1 MARIDPKAAERAA
14 ARARIDA
21 GEDRIMEAVVEAMAV
36 WLDAVRSLVLG
47 QALSKKAAEYLTAD
61 GLPDLDQAKA
71 ANAAWA
77 RALAEHVEPAI
88 AETFGEGF
96 AAQARAADISP
107 VHYQDRHMAEVFD
120 RLKIWP
126 EDAFEEIR
134 PELQE
139 ALASNESIDQ
149 ITDRVGRTL
158 NIDAPSRTIRANI
171 SAIDAQLADPGDL
184 SKAELAALRSE
195 KRKLWGEHDESL
207 QEWRWKARRIART
220 ETQGAIEGGALAS
233 AEASAAELGEQM
245 YKKWVA
251 TSDER
256 TRKSHHIADGQIV
269 PIGEKF
275 RVGKS
280 ELDHPA
286 DPRGRAEEIINCRCT
301 VQILDADEVGDEI
314 AGKWGGRGVA
324 PMSARLGPDLP
335 EQIDQATELLSRELK
350 DEVVDWPAQVPVKDR
365 VFPAAPKVP
374 APASTVAD
382 VPAEFAAVVD
392 AGEKRAAAA
401 KRFTAAEG
409 GEYGSKN
416 WPYHRE
422 SGRHPFTEEERAT
435 VSTYSEYG
443 YDRWSRVLRGTR
455 EATAED
461 LGNIARMESAINKA
475 NRVPD
480 DIVVSRS
487 LPAAGFEGTARA
499 DAASLVGREFI
510 DPGFMSTSLRSVG
523 EAEQI
528 LLTGDVPYTMRL
540 TVPKDSRGLFVA
552 NTDRAGGQP
561 LTRVGTSEQELILP
575 PGGRYSVHRVE
586 IPDDPEASVV
596 VHATYADALDVKPP
610 AGRPKRS
617 EFAGRQ
623 LDDLVADMN
632 KSIEEEDF
640 DLFDRLAAEV
650 DKRQAKNA
658 LDKARRDA
666 NRAAKEAEQ
675 SAKYEDAL
683 NRGLDDE
690 SAIEFAYGVSVDK
703 QRRMAAISF
712 LRSHGYQGRNLEELV
727 ADSFDDHVAEA
738 YAKADDEIRG
748 GSFFAKGMDDG
759 RDPRSL
765 WYGNETTARK
775 YASEELKRFWDA
787 NGRVTKQEL
796 MAQYVD
802 PAELRRI
809 QANSRDFNQ

>member
-1 MARIDPKAAERAA
+1 
-14 ARARIDA
+14 
-21 GEDRIMEAVVEAMAV
+21 MEAVVEAMTV
-36 WLDAVRSLVLG
+36 WLDAVRALVLG
-47 QALSKKAAEYLTAD
+47 QAMSKKAAEYLTAD

-71 ANAAWA
+71 ANAVWA

-139 ALASNESIDQ
+139 ALASSESIDQ

-158 NIDAPSRTIRANI
+158 GIDAPSRSIRANI
-171 SAIDAQLADPGDL
+171 SAIDAQLADPGDRT
-184 SKAELAALRSE
+184 KAELARLRSE
-195 KRKLWGEHDESL
+195 KRKLWGDHDESL

-233 AEASAAELGEQM
+233 AEAAAAELGEQM
-245 YKKWVA
+245 FKKWVS

-256 TRKSHHIADGQIV
+256 TRKTHHVADGQIV
-269 PIGEKF
+269 PVGEKF

-280 ELDHPA
+280 DLDHPA
-286 DPRGRAEEIINCRCT
+286 DPRGRPEEIINCRCT
-301 VQILDADEVGDEI
+301 MQILDADEVADEI

-324 PMSARLGPDLP
+324 PMSSRLGPDLP
-335 EQIDQATELLSRELK
+335 EHIDQATDLLSRELK

-365 VFPAAPKVP
+365 VFPAAPKAATP
-374 APASTVAD
+374 ATTAVE

-409 GEYGSKN
+409 GEYGSKA

-422 SGRHPFTEEERAT
+422 SGRHPFTEAERST
-435 VSTYSEYG
+435 VSTYSEHG

-455 EATAED
+455 EGTAED

-480 DIVVSRS
+480 DIVVTRS
-487 LPAAGFEGTARA
+487 LPPAGFANVAPA
-499 DAASLVGREFI
+499 DAASLIGREFI
-510 DPGFMSTSLRSVG
+510 DPGFMSTSLRAVG
-523 EAEQI
+523 DAERI

-540 TVPKDSRGLFVA
+540 TVPKDSRGLFVS

-575 PGGRYSVHRVE
+575 PGGRYTVHRVE
-586 IPDDPEASVV
+586 LPDDPDGPVV
-596 VHATYADALDVKPP
+596 VHATYADALDVKP
-610 AGRPKRS
+610 AGRTKRS
-617 EFAGRQ
+617 KFAGRQ
-623 LDDLVADMN
+623 LDDLVGDMN
-632 KSIEEEDF
+632 KAIEEEDF
-640 DLFDRLAAEV
+640 DRFDALAAEV

-666 NRAAKEAEQ
+666 ARAAKEAEQ
-675 SAKYEDAL
+675 SAKYEDAV
-683 NRGLDDE
+683 NRGVDDE
-690 SAIEFAYGVSVDK
+690 TAIELAYGVSVEK

-712 LRSHGYQGRNLEELV
+712 LRSHGYQGVNLERLV
-727 ADSFDDHVAEA
+727 ADAFDDHVAVA

-765 WYGNETTARK
+765 WYGNEATARK

-787 NGRVTKQEL
+787 NGRITKEEL

-802 PAELRRI
+802 PTELRRI
-809 QANSRDFNQ
+809 QSTTRDFNQ